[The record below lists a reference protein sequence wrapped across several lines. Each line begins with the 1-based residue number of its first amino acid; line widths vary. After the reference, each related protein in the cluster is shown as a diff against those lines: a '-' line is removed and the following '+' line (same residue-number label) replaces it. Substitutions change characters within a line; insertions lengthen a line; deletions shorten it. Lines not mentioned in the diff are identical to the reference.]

1 MRACRP
7 ESALSS
13 EGCPPGRTNS
23 PLERE
28 DNVPLPET
36 LGFPA
41 PVAAA
46 CMLFILSLIA
56 SNVPPIAG
64 VWDFRSPGPGNQ
76 SFPSCYK
83 SSRNTR
89 DYQNSNANFGTECH
103 HRITFM
109 VTLIKEKVLPLVK
122 TMCPYLVKLPSHCG
136 QLRTSGATFQRSLLI
151 LHQDPYIRIQ
161 FRLQSHAD
169 HESCLSPYPDPGP
182 CCEVEMKLQAWIV

>member
-1 MRACRP
+1 MRAWRP

-13 EGCPPGRTNS
+13 EGSPPGRTNS

-28 DNVPLPET
+28 DNVPLPDT

-76 SFPSCYK
+76 SCF
-83 SSRNTR
+83 
-89 DYQNSNANFGTECH
+89 NSFLYVTTVPETQEIIREQMTTLVENATTE
-103 HRITFM
+103 
-109 VTLIKEKVLPLVK
+109 
-122 TMCPYLVKLPSHCG
+122 
-136 QLRTSGATFQRSLLI
+136 
-151 LHQDPYIRIQ
+151 
-161 FRLQSHAD
+161 
-169 HESCLSPYPDPGP
+169 
-182 CCEVEMKLQAWIV
+182 